1 MRESLTLPAS
11 MRPLEAA
18 YVNGRFSFTFDSI
31 YTYGEGLASLGTY
44 APVSNDTGGQWFC
57 FDRNPLCAPAWC
69 GGSLVVKSTRT
80 VAGVNLSTREMFSLD
95 CPDDCDNYGDFLA
108 SQGDVNS
115 LVTYLGMSTNEDD
128 AYTLVRVWTA

>member
-57 FDRNPLCAPAWC
+57 FDRNPLCAPRM
-69 GGSLVVKSTRT
+69 VRRKPR
-80 VAGVNLSTREMFSLD
+80 REIDPHGRRREFKHARD
-95 CPDDCDNYGDFLA
+95 VLA
-108 SQGDVNS
+108 R
-115 LVTYLGMSTNEDD
+115 MP
-128 AYTLVRVWTA
+128 

>member
-69 GGSLVVKSTRT
+69 GGNLVVKSTRT
-80 VAGVNLSTREMFSLD
+80 VAGVNLSTRED
-95 CPDDCDNYGDFLA
+95 VLA
-108 SQGDVNS
+108 RLSRRLRQLRRFPS
-115 LVTYLGMSTNEDD
+115 PAKVTSAPSSRIWE
-128 AYTLVRVWTA
+128 